1 VVDDL
6 SWILQYF
13 SHLDSQLDR
22 VINNVACLK
31 MGLTAVEKS
40 LARTDVAVDDLI
52 LSIAGVNSI
61 DGIEARFDRIE
72 RRLDLAELPY

>member
-22 VINNVACLK
+22 
-31 MGLTAVEKS
+31 
-40 LARTDVAVDDLI
+40 LI
-52 LSIAGVNSI
+52 LSIADVNGI
-61 DGIEARFDRIE
+61 DGIEARLERKE